1 MGWARDTE
9 LVLAARAGD
18 PEAFG
23 RLFDAWF
30 PSVYD
35 IAYRIVRHREAAADV
50 AQDTFLAA
58 WQGLAGLEQP
68 GSFGGWL
75 RRIARNRALNWL
87 ESDRRAV
94 VDGDEVAAVLDRSS
108 ADSATDADMT
118 ANLTRAEQHE
128 MVWSAARTLGP
139 RDASLLDL
147 HLRHGLG
154 AGEIAVELG
163 ITPNN
168 AHQLLYRLRGKMAEA
183 ARAWV
188 LWRTRGRGC
197 EVLDQAIG
205 DGELAEFSAPA
216 VRSIARHVTGC
227 EKCTRSQQLALQPEA
242 LFAAVPLMVVPAGL
256 QHDVATQLVAHQ
268 VPMGAAYAASGGGGP
283 TSGPGLG
290 GGGLY
295 SEGLDGHPG
304 QGGPDGRVPTSALA
318 GPRGPHVRRRA
329 AAVLVAALVLLLG
342 GGVVAALNNDGD
354 APPVAASVDPTP
366 SLVLDS
372 SPSETSALPSPSL
385 TPTVSPTPSPA
396 TTTPTTTTQAPAR
409 TTPAPTL
416 TAITPAPPT
425 TATTTST
432 PTPPPPVIGGFRLT
446 DTGECDTDDALR
458 AVELVWQ
465 SEGADAATLTDPSGQ
480 SSAVQPSSGTEPTST
495 CGAPGGTFTLLVTGP
510 GGKDEA
516 SATVPTTPEP

>member
-35 IAYRIVRHREAAADV
+35 IAYRIVRQREAAADV

-58 WQGLAGLEQP
+58 WQGLAGLDRP

-75 RRIARNRALNWL
+75 RRIARNRALNRL
-87 ESDRRAV
+87 ESDKRAV
-94 VDGDEVAAVLDRSS
+94 VDGDEVAAVLDRS
-108 ADSATDADMT
+108 AARSATDTDMT
-118 ANLTRAEQHE
+118 ADLTRAEQHE

-197 EVLDQAIG
+197 AVLDQAIG
-205 DGELAEFSAPA
+205 DGELAEFGAPV

-227 EKCTRSQQLALQPEA
+227 ETCTRTQQLALQPEA
-242 LFAAVPLMVVPAGL
+242 LFAAVPLLVVPAGL

-268 VPMGAAYAASGGGGP
+268 VPMGAAYASGGGGP
-283 TSGPGLG
+283 LPGTGPGG
-290 GGGLY
+290 GALYREGPDGG
-295 SEGLDGHPG
+295 DPD
-304 QGGPDGRVPTSALA
+304 QGGPEVHLPRPVIP
-318 GPRGPHVRRRA
+318 GPRGPRLGRRA
-329 AAVLVAALVLLLG
+329 VAVLVAALVLLVG
-342 GGVVAALNNDGD
+342 GGVVAAMNNDGD
-354 APPVAASVDPTP
+354 APSLAAVVKPSATPVHDSTP
-366 SLVLDS
+366 SD
-372 SPSETSALPSPSL
+372 PSVVPSPSL
-385 TPTVSPTPSPA
+385 TPTVSPTPTPT
-396 TTTPTTTTQAPAR
+396 TTTPTTTTTTTTPPAVISTTSTPTLTV
-409 TTPAPTL
+409 TTPAP
-416 TAITPAPPT
+416 
-425 TATTTST
+425 ATTTTPST
-432 PTPPPPVIGGFRLT
+432 TTPPPPVIGGFRLT
-446 DTGECDTDDALR
+446 DTGVCATDRTLR
-458 AVELVWQ
+458 AVDLVWQ
-465 SEGADAATLTDPSGQ
+465 STGAETATLTDPSGQ
-480 SSAVQPSSGTEPTST
+480 SSSVAPSATTST
-495 CGAPGGTFTLLVTGP
+495 CGAPGGTFTLVVTGA
-510 GGKDEA
+510 GGTDEA
-516 SATVPTTPEP
+516 SATVPTPEP